1 MSLIIKNVDNKGASR
16 DINQMIRLWKK
27 ALEKEDLIYELKKRE
42 YFLNASAKERLKR
55 EHHEKM
61 IRKSR
66 KKRSR

>member
-1 MSLIIKNVDNKGASR
+1 MIVKNVDNKGETR
-16 DINQMIRLWKK
+16 DVNQMIKLWKK
-27 ALEKEDLIYELKKRE
+27 SLEKDDLIYELKKRE

-55 EHHEKM
+55 EHHERM

>member
-16 DINQMIRLWKK
+16 DINQMNILWKK
-27 ALEKEDLIYELKKRE
+27 AIKKEYLIYELKKRE

-55 EHHEKM
+55 EHHERM